1 MTDKQKIAFW
11 AGLIIIQL
19 MIIFPP
25 IGQPQATSENIDGS
39 SNTSIIS
46 GWIENYGL
54 IIRDYKNINFG
65 LLAIQIGIVAI
76 ITGCFMYALRD
87 KDKQETGH

>member
-11 AGLIIIQL
+11 AGLIVIQL

-25 IGQPQATSENIDGS
+25 IGQPQATSESIGDSPNS
-39 SNTSIIS
+39 SIIT
-46 GWIENYGL
+46 GWINNYGL

-76 ITGCFMYALRD
+76 ITGGLTYAFRD

>member
-11 AGLIIIQL
+11 AGLIVIQL

-25 IGQPQATSENIDGS
+25 ISQSQATSESIGDATNS
-39 SNTSIIS
+39 SIITD
-46 GWIENYGL
+46 WINNYGL
-54 IIRDYKNINFG
+54 IIRDYNNINFG
-65 LLAIQIGIVAI
+65 LLAVQIGVVAI
-76 ITGCFMYALRD
+76 ITGCLIYALRE